1 VGSQLTEAEKSE
13 LWDRRS
19 RGEKLYALS
28 RHLGRSPETIRRH
41 VLAAGGVRP
50 RPRSRSQRELRLEE
64 REEIS
69 RGLAAGEF
77 LRSIARRI
85 GRAPSSVSR
94 EVARN
99 EGRAGYRAA
108 TAEEAARRRH
118 RRPKPNKLAM
128 IPRLRCD
135 VEARLM
141 LRWSPQQ
148 ISAWLKVE
156 YPDQL
161 EMQISHETIYLS
173 LFVQGRGSLRK
184 ELTRHLRTHRTVRG
198 SKQQLPSERGRI
210 RDRIMISERPA
221 EATDRAVPGHWEG
234 DLLQGRPTDAIGTL
248 VERTTRYTMLFR
260 ALL

>member
-1 VGSQLTEAEKSE
+1 
-13 LWDRRS
+13 
-19 RGEKLYALS
+19 
-28 RHLGRSPETIRRH
+28 
-41 VLAAGGVRP
+41 
-50 RPRSRSQRELRLEE
+50 
-64 REEIS
+64 
-69 RGLAAGEF
+69 
-77 LRSIARRI
+77 
-85 GRAPSSVSR
+85 
-94 EVARN
+94 
-99 EGRAGYRAA
+99 
-108 TAEEAARRRH
+108 
-118 RRPKPNKLAM
+118 
-128 IPRLRCD
+128 
-135 VEARLM
+135 M